1 MLQFLN
7 NLTKWRMNIRKVSIF
22 AIILILLYI
31 FILFNKDHY
40 GKEVRMVEYTE
51 RLLRKNTSL
60 WTNVRARPDL
70 LRTITESQQWVKSI
84 HGVFK
89 MIFVMFDK
97 YIAAISIVVVLNNV

>member
-1 MLQFLN
+1 MGLTLRLMLQFLN

-60 WTNVRARPDL
+60 WTNVREPVSRPDL
-70 LRTITESQQWVKSI
+70 LRTITESQHWVKSI

-89 MIFVMFDK
+89 MISVMFD
-97 YIAAISIVVVLNNV
+97 